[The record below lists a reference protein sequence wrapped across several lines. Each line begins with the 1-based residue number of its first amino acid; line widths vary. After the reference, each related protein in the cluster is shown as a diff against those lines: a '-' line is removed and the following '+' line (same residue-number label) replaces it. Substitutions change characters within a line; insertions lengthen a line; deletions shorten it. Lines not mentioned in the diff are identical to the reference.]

1 MIELIVNDINLVL
14 LLIVVVFTLLIK
26 TRISPDAILLG
37 AMGFLIVSG
46 ILLPAEALQGFSNS
60 GVITVAVLYVVA
72 AGLKETG
79 AIQFIAYRLL
89 GQPKTEK
96 RAQIR
101 MLTPTFLL
109 SSVMNNTAVT
119 AIMLPAIQEWSQ
131 RINISPSKLL
141 LPLSY
146 ATMLAGT
153 LTLIGTSTNLIV
165 DGLLKQEKNIS
176 LGMFE
181 LAWVGLPIMLVG
193 GVFLVLFANKLLPN
207 NRNINDRI
215 KEVRKYSLE
224 VEVSAI
230 SPLIGKTIA
239 EANLRNLIHIYL
251 ADIERENR
259 LMPAVSPETVLQA
272 GDLLRFVGAPEGAA
286 ELRKINGLQP
296 ASENVK
302 KLNIATSQRH
312 LVEVVISQD
321 FPFINKTIRESG
333 FRTQYK
339 AVVLSVSR
347 GGEEIPGK
355 LGDIRFQIGD
365 TLLLEADSSFVSQY
379 KYRRDFLL
387 VSQLNDSTPPDFSK
401 APIALSWLAL
411 LIALSTSGM
420 LSILEASI
428 IAASGMLAT
437 RCITYTRGRHSID
450 LSVILAIA
458 ASFSLGA
465 ALTKTGADMMLAQ
478 LILNIGGVQITPWL
492 ALVLVYLMTSIS
504 TELITNNA
512 AAILMFPIAIAV
524 ADQLGISFMPF
535 VIAIM
540 FAASTS
546 FITPFGYQ
554 TNLMVYGPGGYR
566 WVDYLRLGLP
576 LNIVVGATAILLIPF
591 VWSF

>member
-46 ILLPAEALQGFSNS
+46 ILLPAEALQGFSNP

-181 LAWVGLPIMLVG
+181 PAWVGLPIMLVG

-224 VEVSAI
+224 VEVSPI

-411 LIALSTSGM
+411 LIALSTSGI

-428 IAASGMLAT
+428 IAAGGMLAT

-478 LILNIGGVQITPWL
+478 LLLSIGGVQITPWL